1 MLAATIFDIMHQ
13 ARIDECNVKFR
24 MVNSTPTVVI
34 QFIKDGAK
42 STDNEN
48 IQKLRSALA
57 TPLFKQY
64 QVTEEIDG
72 LIIADLGHVV
82 EQLSDGVKSLLA
94 AQSNATSKPKKSNK
108 SGTGSSTPQAAST
121 AGSIEPTASIP
132 EKDMLDQ
139 DSNKVDPFS
148 IDMSRFEV

>member
-13 ARIDECNVKFR
+13 AQIDECNVKFR

-42 STDNEN
+42 STDKEN

-82 EQLSDGVKSLLA
+82 EQLSDGVKSLLS
-94 AQSNATSKPKKSNK
+94 AQAKATSKPQKSNK
-108 SGTGSSTPQAAST
+108 SRTGTSTPQEAST
-121 AGSIEPTASIP
+121 AVSSESTESSP
-132 EKDMLDQ
+132 EKDSHAQ